1 MRSEYLIIL
10 IFFFFSVS
18 SQAGSHG
25 IHSTFIGDS
34 NSTDKFTQIK
44 MLSQEQS
51 SSSTTNVYANN
62 SPTSLPSSSESV
74 NHVTDGVSSHD
85 AFEHESVIFL
95 AQGISGFIT
104 F

>member
-1 MRSEYLIIL
+1 MRSKRLIIL
-10 IFFFFSVS
+10 VFFFFPVS

-51 SSSTTNVYANN
+51 SLVLLMFMAIIPQPQCLHRPKALITLQMASARTTHLSMKA
-62 SPTSLPSSSESV
+62 
-74 NHVTDGVSSHD
+74 
-85 AFEHESVIFL
+85 
-95 AQGISGFIT
+95 
-104 F
+104 

>member
-25 IHSTFIGDS
+25 IHSAFIGDS

-44 MLSQEQS
+44 IYPKNNPHLVLLMFMPITPQPQCLHRPKALITLQMASARTTHLSMK
-51 SSSTTNVYANN
+51 A
-62 SPTSLPSSSESV
+62 
-74 NHVTDGVSSHD
+74 
-85 AFEHESVIFL
+85 
-95 AQGISGFIT
+95 
-104 F
+104 

>member
-1 MRSEYLIIL
+1 MRSNIL
-10 IFFFFSVS
+10 IKLVFFFFSFI

-44 MLSQEQS
+44 KLSQKQS
-51 SSSTTNVYANN
+51 SSNATNVYSNN
-62 SPTSLPSSSESV
+62 SPTSVPSSSKSV
-74 NHVTDGVSSHD
+74 SHVTDGVSSHD